1 MKNLLYLS
9 ACFFLVSGC
18 AKSPGSSFVYYQ
30 SSVPTSCN
38 LVVGLSQEDSQFEY
52 KVTTD
57 TRTATGNFVKSGQ
70 QVTFSE
76 LYASESVENSKIEV
90 SGLIKGDT
98 LVIQN
103 FGNGMN
109 PFTLFSECDDKYLS
123 LVRVRT

>member
-1 MKNLLYLS
+1 M
-9 ACFFLVSGC
+9 
-18 AKSPGSSFVYYQ
+18 
-30 SSVPTSCN
+30 
-38 LVVGLSQEDSQFEY
+38 SQEDSQFEY

-70 QVTFSE
+70 QVIFSE